1 MTTSK
6 DQQKK
11 FNEIWDRLEHL
22 RAGVHANDIEI
33 HIVSV
38 LFYRFVSEKII
49 AYINKDEGEGF
60 DYAAITDEQAEQA
73 RAGIADELGYFILPS
88 DLFGNIYKKRNDPD
102 FNLIVSDAYRR
113 FDESCRCASRSEKNF
128 EGLLNDIDFSTP
140 KLGPTVAARNKVIA
154 DIFEVFND
162 LDTDADNDI
171 FGKLYEF
178 LMHKF
183 ASNGGKSG
191 GEFYTP
197 QEVSNLL
204 TKLMINGHAGKISNV
219 YDPACG
225 SGSLLLQFGKQSDL
239 DTIDH
244 VKYFGQEINV
254 ITYNIARMNIIL
266 HGIEYTDFDIELGDT
281 LTDPK
286 HLDKKFDAAVSNP
299 SYSSQWDGNSNPTL
313 INDERFSPA
322 GVLAPKSKADL
333 AFVMHTLDALADD
346 GTAAI
351 IEFPGVLY
359 RGGAEQK
366 IRKYLVDHNYIET
379 IIQLPE
385 NMFYGVSIA
394 TCVLILNKDKNDY
407 DIQFIDASD
416 RYEHDGN
423 KNKLSDADIDFI
435 VKTFADR
442 EDIPYISKVVDK
454 ETIAGEG
461 YNLAVSTYVEKKDDR
476 HDTDIDALNI
486 QLADTI
492 ANVKQLSTDIDAI
505 INELAKDLEE

>member
-1 MTTSK
+1 MVISK

-38 LFYRFVSEKII
+38 LFYRFVSEKIT

-60 DYAAITDEQAEQA
+60 DYAALTDEQAEQA

-88 DLFGNIYKKRNDPD
+88 NLFGNIYKKRNDPD

-113 FDESCRCASRSEKNF
+113 FDESCRGASRSEKNF

-154 DIFEVFND
+154 DIFDIFND
-162 LDTDADNDI
+162 LDTDTDNNI

-197 QEVSNLL
+197 PEVSELL
-204 TKLMINGHAGKISNV
+204 TKLMIKGHARKISTV

-225 SGSLLLQFGKQSDL
+225 SGSLLLQFDKQFDPT
-239 DTIDH
+239 DK

-254 ITYNIARMNIIL
+254 ITYNIARMNMIL

-286 HLDKKFDAAVSNP
+286 HLDKKFDAAASNP
-299 SYSSQWDGNSNPTL
+299 SYSTPWEGSSNPTL
-313 INDERFSPA
+313 INDERYSPA

-333 AFVMHTLDALADD
+333 AFIMHTLDALTDD

-394 TCVLILNKDKNDY
+394 TCVLILNKDKDDY

-416 RYEHDGN
+416 RCVHEGN

-435 VKTFADR
+435 VETFAGR
-442 EDIPYISKVVDK
+442 EDIPHISKVVDK

-476 HDTDIDALNI
+476 HDTDIDDLNAR
-486 QLADTI
+486 LADTI
-492 ANVKQLSTDIDAI
+492 ANVDRLSADLDAI
-505 INELAKDLEE
+505 IDELAKDWEE